1 MKFQKALEDVVDF
14 SNKLGINVIIKK
26 NIDPFFKGDLD
37 GETIYI
43 TDLDVEE
50 KLFNVLHLVGHS
62 IQWNVSEELRR
73 FGNII
78 YDNPNKKL
86 LEKIQEY
93 EWEAN
98 CYALEI
104 LNTLGYGDL
113 KDWLQRKFELDLM
126 FLTNFYATGKKI
138 KDVAKI
144 SRKYKIDR
152 QIEPKKLPSFDVKK
166 QELTRNGI
174 VISF

>member
-1 MKFQKALEDVVDF
+1 MNFQNALNDVVDF

-50 KLFNVLHLVGHS
+50 KLFNVFHLIGHS
-62 IQWNVSEELRR
+62 IQWNISEELRK

-78 YDNPNKKL
+78 YDSPNKKL
-86 LEKIQEY
+86 LKKIQDY

-113 KDWLQRKFELDLM
+113 KIWIQGKFEKDLM
-126 FLTNFYATGKKI
+126 FLTNFYVTGKKI
-138 KDVAKI
+138 KDVNMI